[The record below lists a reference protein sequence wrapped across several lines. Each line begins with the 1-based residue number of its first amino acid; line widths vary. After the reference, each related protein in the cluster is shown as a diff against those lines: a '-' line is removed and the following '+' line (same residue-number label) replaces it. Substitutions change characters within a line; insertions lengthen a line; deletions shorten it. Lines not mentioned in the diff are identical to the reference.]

1 MDTTAQG
8 LSGRPTEPPLMLLEL
23 TVPVLFAGLPLPAGT
38 LVAVSAEVAER
49 LIHQGRACF
58 RGLTFR
64 CQERKP

>member
-1 MDTTAQG
+1 VDTIAQA

-23 TVPVLFAGLPLPAGT
+23 CVPVFFAGLPLPVGT
-38 LVAVSAEVAER
+38 LVAVTAEVAER
-49 LIHQGRACF
+49 LIHQRRATF